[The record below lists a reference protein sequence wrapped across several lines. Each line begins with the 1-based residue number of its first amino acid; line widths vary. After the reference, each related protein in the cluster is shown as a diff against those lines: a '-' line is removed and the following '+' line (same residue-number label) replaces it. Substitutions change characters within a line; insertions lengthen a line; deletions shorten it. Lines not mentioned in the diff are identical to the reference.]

1 MGYQFTQSCSYAFSF
16 PIKIS
21 VQGTYFHTDDYDSRI
36 YASEKGLLYTFY
48 TPSFYGQGFRF
59 SACARYDVNKVFMFL
74 VKFGQTIYEDRENI
88 GSGNDLIQ
96 GNKKADLQMQ
106 LRIKI

>member
-1 MGYQFTQSCSYAFSF
+1 MLPKKVCF
-16 PIKIS
+16 
-21 VQGTYFHTDDYDSRI
+21 
-36 YASEKGLLYTFY
+36 
-48 TPSFYGQGFRF
+48 TPSIHLRF
-59 SACARYDVNKVFMFL
+59 MDKDFAFLPGARYDVNKVFMFL

>member
-1 MGYQFTQSCSYAFSF
+1 MITIPVF
-16 PIKIS
+16 
-21 VQGTYFHTDDYDSRI
+21 

-59 SACARYDVNKVFMFL
+59 SACAGICETKVFMFL

-88 GSGNDLIQ
+88 GSGNDLYKET
-96 GNKKADLQMQ
+96 KKPTY
-106 LRIKI
+106 KCSFV

>member
-1 MGYQFTQSCSYAFSF
+1 MLPKKVCF
-16 PIKIS
+16 I
-21 VQGTYFHTDDYDSRI
+21 
-36 YASEKGLLYTFY
+36 
-48 TPSFYGQGFRF
+48 PSIYGQGFRF